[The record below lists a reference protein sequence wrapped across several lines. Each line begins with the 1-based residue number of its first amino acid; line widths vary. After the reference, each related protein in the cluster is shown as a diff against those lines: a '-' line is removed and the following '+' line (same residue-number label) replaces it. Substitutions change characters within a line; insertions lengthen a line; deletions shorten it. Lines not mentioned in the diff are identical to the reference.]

1 MNDANANT
9 NPRAADGERRR
20 KRNRGLL
27 LLIVAA
33 FFGSMLV
40 AGALR
45 FSGWRP
51 SGMKNNG
58 ELLQPPVDLRE
69 RAPRLAS
76 GTAYAWN
83 PGERQWR
90 VLVVPP
96 AACGAACAGVARDLD
111 VVWRM
116 MGRNADH
123 VDVLWLCAEDGCT
136 APSPLREDRSLRVLA
151 PDASLR
157 AALAGAGEAA
167 TNAAVPTAPASA
179 GVPVYVI
186 DPNGFVILHYAPG
199 ADLGGLREDLVKLLK
214 LI

>member
-1 MNDANANT
+1 MNDAPSN
-9 NPRAADGERRR
+9 AADAADAERRR

-45 FSGWRP
+45 FAGWRP

-76 GTAYAWN
+76 GATYAWN

-96 AACGAACAGVARDLD
+96 AACGEACAGVARDLD

-123 VDVLWLCAEDGCT
+123 VDVLWLCADDGCA

-151 PDASLR
+151 PDEALR
-157 AALAGAGEAA
+157 GALPGALSSA
-167 TNAAVPTAPASA
+167 TA
-179 GVPVYVI
+179 GVPIYVI
-186 DPNGFVILHYAPG
+186 DPNGFVILRYAPG

>member
-1 MNDANANT
+1 MNANDA
-9 NPRAADGERRR
+9 ERLR

-27 LLIVAA
+27 LLIFAV

-40 AGALR
+40 AGVLR

-51 SGMKNNG
+51 AATKNNG
-58 ELLQPPVDLRE
+58 ELLQPPVDLRT

-76 GTAYAWN
+76 GAAYAWN
-83 PGERQWR
+83 PAERMWR

-96 AACGAACAGVARDLD
+96 AGCGRACADAARDLD
-111 VVWRM
+111 VVWRL

-123 VDVLWLCAEDGCT
+123 LDVLWLCAEAGC
-136 APSPLREDRSLRVLA
+136 AVPSPLREDRSLRVLA

-157 AALAGAGEAA
+157 ASLPGAGASGAA
-167 TNAAVPTAPASA
+167 ASPAPA
-179 GVPVYVI
+179 GVPMYIV
-186 DPNGFVILHYAPG
+186 DPNGFVILRYAPG